1 MPGYRSLS
9 EKYVGPGASLARIA
23 EEHRRNGDFNAAATA
38 LEEALFAVMAESAVM
53 LPWVCG
59 RLASLYRS
67 LGRLEDEERLL
78 ERYRESQITE
88 EGRSRLSARLTKVQ
102 AMLGRRRHRDSGA
115 HQSVAKVLQRSKAR
129 AHRETPVSNPQP
141 PDDSG
146 RRTGGRHPGERH
158 SAG

>member
-1 MPGYRSLS
+1 MAGYQSLS

-23 EEHRRNGDFNAAATA
+23 EEHRRNGDVNAAATA
-38 LEEALFAVMAESAVM
+38 LEEALSEVMAESAVM

-78 ERYRESQITE
+78 ERYRESQTTE

-102 AMLGRRRHRDSGA
+102 AMLGRRRHRDSLVVTASGA
-115 HQSVAKVLQRSKAR
+115 PIDIRVRFTELWTREGGSWRMVLWHA
-129 AHRETPVSNPQP
+129 APVS
-141 PDDSG
+141 
-146 RRTGGRHPGERH
+146 
-158 SAG
+158 